1 MGKFEAAYEGSA
13 SGIDI
18 RIGSTGD
25 VEGCK
30 QFGDRLWLDITRILA
45 IPHDEDV
52 AVAQCT
58 GYVYEFEN
66 AELIVSVY
74 VDDGEPGWP
83 FEKVPAM
90 LSGWS
95 LSEEVET
102 WELAEKLYDGLA
114 TLGGYL
120 LIAFDPGGMPITANF
135 DIGDNW

>member
-1 MGKFEAAYEGSA
+1 VGKFEAAYEGSA
-13 SGIDI
+13 SDTDI
-18 RIGSTGD
+18 RVGSTGD

-52 AVAQCT
+52 AVAQFA
-58 GYVYEFEN
+58 GYVYEFRN
-66 AELIVSVY
+66 VQLIVSVY

-135 DIGDNW
+135 DIRDNW

>member
-1 MGKFEAAYEGSA
+1 VGKFEAAYEGSA
-13 SGIDI
+13 SDIDI
-18 RIGSTGD
+18 RVGSTGD

-45 IPHDEDV
+45 IPHDENV
-52 AVAQCT
+52 AVAQFA
-58 GYVYEFEN
+58 GYVYEFGN

-83 FEKVPAM
+83 LEKVPAM

-102 WELAEKLYDGLA
+102 WELAEKLDDGLA
-114 TLGGYL
+114 ALGGYL

-135 DIGDNW
+135 DIGDDW